1 MIFSHKHE
9 MLSSFTIRIVRQNKL
24 AKSQPW
30 FGRSTGTEFKIWV
43 DWWLYVY
50 ILLYDWYLISRRTQ
64 LSRILVAEITL
75 FGVGE
80 IVYIVL
86 PGYCPIRF
94 DWSFHSLLISSVQFR
109 TNPQIFRTINSTL
122 LYTLQPRTADMET
135 PPCVYHFLVE
145 IIGFPALRC
154 HRESFPPGFGEQARG
169 VQDWDPRKIQ
179 ILDVWG
185 IKKHT
190 IFACFGCFGYERAKT
205 PGCEDCEAS
214 HFHVPYLDQDPIS
227 GHWS

>member
-145 IIGFPALRC
+145 SSVFRHWGATENRFHLVSVNRHAGF
-154 HRESFPPGFGEQARG
+154 
-169 VQDWDPRKIQ
+169 KIETQ
-179 ILDVWG
+179 ERYR
-185 IKKHT
+185 
-190 IFACFGCFGYERAKT
+190 FGCLGYQETYDFCMFWMFWVWK
-205 PGCEDCEAS
+205 G
-214 HFHVPYLDQDPIS
+214 
-227 GHWS
+227 